1 MGTRADFY
9 IGRGLTAEWIGSIAL
24 YGNPSGIPPSVLA
37 ATTEDT
43 FRSEVY
49 TFLKERGDKTMPSDG
64 WPWPWNNSQLTDY
77 SYALDGGHVHGS
89 RFGHGWFNPQRH
101 MWSKTQEDCNAD
113 KVEFPDMSALANNPP
128 VGSLKSGIIVA
139 LPTPDRDLDRFTKAS
154 EA

>member
-9 IGRGLTAEWIGSIAL
+9 IGRGKTAEWIGSIAHD
-24 YGNPSGIPPSVLA
+24 GCPSDIAPAVLT

-43 FRSEVY
+43 FRSEVS
-49 TFLKERGDKTMPSDG
+49 TFLKEREDRTLPSDG

-77 SYALDGGHVHGS
+77 SYALDGGSVHGS
-89 RFGHGWFNPQRH
+89 RFGHGWFNPQLLMRDQ
-101 MWSKTQEDCNAD
+101 QECFTDD